1 MSNRRNLVYVCGH
14 KYPDTDSIVSAIAYA
29 HLKQMQGVNAVACR
43 LGPINDETRYV
54 LEKFNINP
62 PILLKD
68 ARATLDE
75 IEMDDVKTISL
86 DTTIREAMDIMAETG
101 RQALA
106 VVNEKNQLLGV
117 VTNSNLSYVAVGDTA
132 HTIDMLSRTS
142 VENIA
147 KTIEGKLV
155 YAPLDFTFNGKVS
168 IVAIAST
175 RLQHYE
181 VKDRL
186 VIIGNDTEAQIAAI
200 EKGAAGI
207 ITVWTD
213 MIAPSVIEKAKEHNT
228 AIIMSSLGTLNT
240 SRYLF
245 FSASVKEVMTTDPII
260 FNKSEF
266 VEEVGK
272 KMLKTRYRAYPV
284 VDDQNR
290 IYGFVSRYHI
300 LNRQNK
306 RLILVDHNEY
316 SQSVEGI
323 EEADV
328 IEVIDHHRIGDVST
342 TKPIMFRNEIIG
354 STASIITKIY
364 RENNIEIPKNI
375 AAILLSALISD
386 TLDFKSPTTTP
397 QDFEI
402 GDYLANI
409 AGLDRSEFARE
420 MFEVTSSL
428 KKKSYQ
434 EIITQDI
441 KKFNISNQNVM
452 VSQVV
457 VYEFSEVR
465 KIVDDFKE
473 GMDEFVRANYL
484 DLLVVVFTSVS
495 DNGSIILGA
504 GKLKDVVAEAFPNT
518 EGEEISF
525 FSSVVSRKNQI
536 IPRLSLAIEQYIS

>member
-213 MIAPSVIEKAKEHNT
+213 MIAPSVIEKAKENNT

-342 TKPIMFRNEIIG
+342 TKPILFRNEIIG

-364 RENNIEIPKNI
+364 RENNIEIPKDI

>member
-213 MIAPSVIEKAKEHNT
+213 MIAPSVIEKAKENNT

-323 EEADV
+323 DEADV

-342 TKPIMFRNEIIG
+342 TKPILFRNEIIG

-364 RENNIEIPKNI
+364 RENNIEIPKDI